1 MSKFVLLMSMI
12 LFLTFIAT
20 ISISI
25 NFDLA
30 SDILRAEISEDVP
43 GLTGILRYIGISLVF
58 FFNIIAFRVPGLP
71 FAFTLFVF
79 WPISVGVIFMVIS
92 IIRGN

>member
-25 NFDLA
+25 NFNLT
-30 SDILRAEISEDVP
+30 SDILRAEISENVP

>member
-25 NFDLA
+25 NFNLT